1 MIKKNSQRF
10 HTYGLKVGLLPSGR
24 RRSISDV
31 PGVTVGHT
39 TKIIGSDVRTGV
51 TIIDPGVNNLFRKKV
66 PAAIFVG
73 NGYGKITG
81 ITQVEELGT
90 LETPIAL
97 TSSRSVGPVMQAI
110 ADLVAQKT
118 KDLGPMDSINAV
130 VGDINDGRLNNI
142 HRNNISTKDVEKAY
156 ASRSTNFT
164 LGNVGG
170 GTGARAFSW
179 KGGIGTAS
187 RIVKIQSKKYAVG
200 VLVQTNYG
208 GSLTILGVPIGE
220 ILGKNDFSTFLP
232 HTPDGSCMIVV
243 ATDAPLTSRQLKRV
257 AERAFL
263 GIVRTGNIAAHA
275 SGDYSIAFSTNRNGL
290 EGSKAIGQCLKDEEL
305 NPFFLATIEATEESV
320 YDALFSAKT
329 MKGRSG
335 TVLEEI
341 PKNKVIELLKKYAHI
356 KE

>member
-1 MIKKNSQRF
+1 MIKKISQRF
-10 HTYGLKVGLLPSGR
+10 HTYGFKVGLFPPGR

-51 TIIDPGVNNLFRKKV
+51 TIIDPGINNLFRKKV
-66 PAAIFVG
+66 PVAIFVG
-73 NGYGKITG
+73 NGYGKIVG
-81 ITQVEELGT
+81 ISQIEELGT

-97 TSSRSVGPVMQAI
+97 TSSRSVGPVMRAV
-110 ADLVAQKT
+110 ADFVAKET
-118 KDLGPMDSINAV
+118 RDLGPMDSINAV

-142 HRNNISTKDVEKAY
+142 HKNSISAKDVLKAY
-156 ASRSTNFT
+156 TSRSIDFT

-187 RIVKIQSKKYAVG
+187 RIVKMKSKIYTIG

-208 GSLTILGVPIGE
+208 GSLTILGVPVGE

-243 ATDAPLTSRQLKRV
+243 ATDAPLTSRQLKRI

-263 GIVRTGNIAAHA
+263 GIVRTGSIATHA

-290 EGSKAIGQCLKDEEL
+290 EGSGNIGQCLKDEEL
-305 NPFFLATIEATEESV
+305 NPFFLATIEATEESI
-320 YDALFSAKT
+320 YDALFTAKT
-329 MKGRSG
+329 MKGRGG

-341 PKNKVIELLKKYAHI
+341 PKKRVVELLKKYAYI
-356 KE
+356 KK